1 MNYLKGQKLFFI
13 NHTENLL
20 FIYSHI
26 LTWQKIIG
34 NISILDKTIIQ
45 QRYSFAP
52 LAPNSNFSP
61 EKLNKFFT
69 LITMFFKRGR
79 RVVIIVFQMG
89 CPHTSPATGRKLF
102 PSASPGLSIHLERY
116 PFPLAASEV
125 FSSCF
130 FGIIICIRFL
140 FIALMHQPGPQY
152 NVE

>member
-45 QRYSFAP
+45 QRYYFAP

-116 PFPLAASEV
+116 PFPLLHQRSFLPASLGLLSVYV
-125 FSSCF
+125 F
-130 FGIIICIRFL
+130 FL
-140 FIALMHQPGPQY
+140 LH
-152 NVE
+152 